1 MDLIKSTISAV
12 AEYDTWHGTGDF
24 EIVGG
29 KTLKLESSPH
39 GEDYME
45 FELPEGSTYQVKIKM
60 FIKEL

>member
-1 MDLIKSTISAV
+1 
-12 AEYDTWHGTGDF
+12 
-24 EIVGG
+24 VGG